1 MSVLTTK
8 PKFLYPHSRQFPF
21 DETAEKIVRAIE
33 KRNWKVPGITV
44 KFHTYGSGEAKYQMV
59 SYISGDNFKL
69 FFCRIQGHLDGYW
82 NDTAALHEVCIPK
95 QILEVY
101 GDESG
106 PSYYLYVGKDWE
118 AEKQWFMNSTKVN
131 SKLNKEP
138 RRYLR
143 YTGNTYKQRAKEL
156 VADNDLGREYEPKDD
171 EPIRLN
177 LNEIFKEFNE
187 WLEENVLQYILN
199 FPESDNIEPPIK
211 MEELIPYNGPWSVV
225 FSMCD
230 GREAERLM
238 DGKKNPNEL
247 PIEKRHASFGS
258 RHRLVPLSVESEEK
272 LPEIAY
278 NGFIWCDVNQNITP
292 YSKKKDI
299 SGSVC
304 LASYDVFGPN
314 FIVAIRPKYANNIYV
329 VDDSKYTEVK
339 RQLFESIAPR
349 DRLTDEELG
358 EVLTARGA
366 TIIPITEYE
375 EDYEKP
381 IVLINRE
388 LDFDEI
394 EWLVKL
400 EEKY

>member
-1 MSVLTTK
+1 M
-8 PKFLYPHSRQFPF
+8 
-21 DETAEKIVRAIE
+21 
-33 KRNWKVPGITV
+33 
-44 KFHTYGSGEAKYQMV
+44 
-59 SYISGDNFKL
+59 
-69 FFCRIQGHLDGYW
+69 
-82 NDTAALHEVCIPK
+82 
-95 QILEVY
+95 
-101 GDESG
+101 
-106 PSYYLYVGKDWE
+106 
-118 AEKQWFMNSTKVN
+118 
-131 SKLNKEP
+131 
-138 RRYLR
+138 
-143 YTGNTYKQRAKEL
+143 
-156 VADNDLGREYEPKDD
+156 
-171 EPIRLN
+171 
-177 LNEIFKEFNE
+177 
-187 WLEENVLQYILN
+187 
-199 FPESDNIEPPIK
+199 
-211 MEELIPYNGPWSVV
+211 
-225 FSMCD
+225 
-230 GREAERLM
+230 
-238 DGKKNPNEL
+238 
-247 PIEKRHASFGS
+247 
-258 RHRLVPLSVESEEK
+258 PLSVESEEK

>member
-69 FFCRIQGHLDGYW
+69 FFCCIQGHLDGYW

-211 MEELIPYNGPWSVV
+211 MEELIPYNGPWYKCQY
-225 FSMCD
+225 M
-230 GREAERLM
+230 
-238 DGKKNPNEL
+238 NEQK
-247 PIEKRHASFGS
+247 I
-258 RHRLVPLSVESEEK
+258 
-272 LPEIAY
+272 
-278 NGFIWCDVNQNITP
+278 
-292 YSKKKDI
+292 
-299 SGSVC
+299 
-304 LASYDVFGPN
+304 
-314 FIVAIRPKYANNIYV
+314 NNMNV
-329 VDDSKYTEVK
+329 QK
-339 RQLFESIAPR
+339 FE
-349 DRLTDEELG
+349 LC
-358 EVLTARGA
+358 
-366 TIIPITEYE
+366 
-375 EDYEKP
+375 
-381 IVLINRE
+381 N
-388 LDFDEI
+388 
-394 EWLVKL
+394 
-400 EEKY
+400 